1 MYNIKC
7 IILII
12 LLSLASFNCQRRTYC
27 ERKANKVAR
36 ILKDCPNIIDT
47 TSSTDTVYVR
57 DTLRLTI
64 TTPID
69 SSGIDS
75 LLLLYCD
82 ALGAKNEIKE
92 GSKDSNVI
100 YRERL
105 VRQYIFKECEKIN
118 DGKYLLKDNS
128 GDSVTV
134 QIKGREISVF
144 QNKKTII
151 KTQKIVIPCPDRDK
165 IGFKDLIFDWWIML
179 LIIFVLGLASGLYFK
194 GGK

>member
-1 MYNIKC
+1 MKK
-7 IILII
+7 IIFI
-12 LLSLASFNCQRRTYC
+12 LLLTTIFYDCTNKTYC
-27 ERKANKVAR
+27 EKKRNKVAR
-36 ILKDCPNIIDT
+36 ILKDCPNILDTTTRIDT
-47 TSSTDTVYVR
+47 IIIHDSFSVV
-57 DTLRLTI
+57 I
-64 TTPID
+64 STPID

-92 GSKDSNVI
+92 GSKDSHVI

>member
-1 MYNIKC
+1 MKK
-7 IILII
+7 IIFI
-12 LLSLASFNCQRRTYC
+12 LLLTTIFYDCTNKTYC
-27 ERKANKVAR
+27 EKKRNKVAR

-69 SSGIDS
+69 STGIDS

-82 ALGAKNEIKE
+82 ALGVKNATPE

-151 KTQKIVIPCPDRDK
+151 KTQKIVIPCPDRNK

-179 LIIFVLGLASGLYFK
+179 LIIFVLGLTSGLYFK